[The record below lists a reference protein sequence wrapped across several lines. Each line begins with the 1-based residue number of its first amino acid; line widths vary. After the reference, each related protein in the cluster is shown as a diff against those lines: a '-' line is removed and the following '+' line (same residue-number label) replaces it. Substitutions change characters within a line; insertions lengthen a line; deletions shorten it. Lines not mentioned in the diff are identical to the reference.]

1 VELSFNSSTS
11 FAPLSRADTGRIVA
25 APSPLGTP
33 ATCMPRPRKP
43 APALQ
48 RRTLD
53 RLLSRAGFCSRAQ
66 ARELVAAGRVAVNGS
81 VARSAEQ
88 WIDPAREAVTVDG
101 APLQAAAPRVL
112 LLHKP
117 KDCVTTRSDERGRR
131 TIYDLLGAAAQGPA
145 VRGAAGWLA
154 PVGRLDRDT
163 SGLLLLTND
172 HDLADALTDPAR
184 HVPKTYL
191 VKAATR
197 LDEEQLA
204 ALARGVRLE
213 DGPTRPALVRRVR
226 DTARRTLLEL
236 QITEGRNRQV
246 RRMLEAV
253 GSGVL
258 ELRRTALGPLV
269 LDVPAGRWRELG
281 AEEVGALR
289 RSAGLARRGPA
300 S

>member
-1 VELSFNSSTS
+1 M
-11 FAPLSRADTGRIVA
+11 SRGPGRA
-25 APSPLGTP
+25 GARRAPSSE
-33 ATCMPRPRKP
+33 
-43 APALQ
+43 

-66 ARELVAAGRVAVNGS
+66 ARELIAAGRVAVNGS
-81 VARSAEQ
+81 VARSADQ
-88 WIDPAREAVTVDG
+88 WVDPARDRVTVDG
-101 APLQAAAPRVL
+101 APLVAAARRVL

-117 KDCVTTRSDERGRR
+117 KDCVTTRSDEHGRR
-131 TIYDLLGAAAQGPA
+131 TIYDLLGAAAQGPD
-145 VRGAAGWLA
+145 GWLA

-204 ALARGVRLE
+204 ALARGVRLD
-213 DGPTRPALVRRVR
+213 DGPTRSARVRRVR

-236 QITEGRNRQV
+236 EITEGRNRQV

-258 ELRRTALGPLV
+258 ELRRTALGPLT
-269 LDVPAGRWRELG
+269 LDVPSGRWRELG
-281 AEEVGALR
+281 PEEV
-289 RSAGLARRGPA
+289 AGLRA
-300 S
+300 SG

>member
-1 VELSFNSSTS
+1 
-11 FAPLSRADTGRIVA
+11 
-25 APSPLGTP
+25 
-33 ATCMPRPRKP
+33 MPRRPQSRPPRGADP
-43 APALQ
+43 E

-66 ARELVAAGRVAVNGS
+66 ARELVAAGRVAVNGA
-81 VARSAEQ
+81 VARSPER
-88 WIDPAREAVTVDG
+88 WVDPVRDAVTVDG
-101 APLQAAAPRVL
+101 APLVAAARRVL

-117 KDCVTTRSDERGRR
+117 KDCVTTRRDEHGRR
-131 TIYDLLGAAAQGPA
+131 TIYDLLGAAAQGED
-145 VRGAAGWLA
+145 GWLA

-191 VKAATR
+191 VKSTTR

-204 ALARGVRLE
+204 SLARGVRLE
-213 DGPTRPALVRRVR
+213 DGMTRPARVRRVR

-236 QITEGRNRQV
+236 EITEGRNRQV

-258 ELRRTALGPLV
+258 ELRRTALGPLT
-269 LDVPAGRWRELG
+269 LDVPTGRWRELREDEI
-281 AEEVGALR
+281 AALR
-289 RSAGLARRGPA
+289 LASGPARRVRY
-300 S
+300 SRDSDRT